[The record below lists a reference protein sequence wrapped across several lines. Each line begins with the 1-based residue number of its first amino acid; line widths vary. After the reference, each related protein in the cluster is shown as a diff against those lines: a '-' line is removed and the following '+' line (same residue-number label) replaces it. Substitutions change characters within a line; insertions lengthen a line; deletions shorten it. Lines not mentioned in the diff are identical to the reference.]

1 MAGRLYQGA
10 GEGRLLI
17 NRAEEPMI
25 MLPIPL
31 LSRGTDDYSILA
43 SSTPIQEVTWASD
56 WAGVSAGWYHTGAA
70 KRDGWLFCWGENEY
84 GQLGNGDNTVA
95 ASATPIQEVTPS
107 ADWAHVSAGESHT
120 CEVKIA
126 GRLLCWGDNSYGQRG
141 RPSSGP
147 VWPVFEGP

>member
-84 GQLGNGDNTVA
+84 GQLGNERHANPG
-95 ASATPIQEVTPS
+95 
-107 ADWAHVSAGESHT
+107 SHA
-120 CEVKIA
+120 V
-126 GRLLCWGDNSYGQRG
+126 GRLGPCLGRRKPYLRGQNR
-141 RPSSGP
+141 RPAFMLG
-147 VWPVFEGP
+147 GQ